1 MKRSPFVTA
10 AVLFA
15 GLGALATL
23 AICGG
28 AGASIVNKSSSPAF
42 VYVAFGA
49 DSGVTGWDFC
59 HIEGRLQCKFPL
71 APGEHQVLPTSGKYL
86 NATISFGGP
95 VVTPASGGI
104 PPSAGCGK
112 TKVELNLNNPKWF
125 DTIDISLVDG
135 FDRKVSITA
144 KDSVGTHELAVKG
157 PAGNEKAFGV
167 YPLGCDI
174 CTARQNPPCGMSPG
188 SDGCKLGTQYKP
200 DVPCQYQGTKMG
212 GGTTATITLF

>member
-1 MKRSPFVTA
+1 MKRSPIVTA
-10 AVLFA
+10 AVLSA

-23 AICGG
+23 ALFGG
-28 AGASIVNKSSSPAF
+28 AGASIVNKSPGPVL

-49 DSGVTGWDFC
+49 DSGITSWDFC
-59 HIEGRLQCKFPL
+59 HVSGRLQCKFPL
-71 APGEHQVLPTSGKYL
+71 APGEQQVLPTSGKYL

-95 VVTPASGGI
+95 VT
-104 PPSAGCGK
+104 CGK

-125 DTIDISLVDG
+125 DIIDISLVDG

-144 KDSVGTHELAVKG
+144 KDSSGTHELAVKG

-200 DVPCQYQGTKMG
+200 DVPCQYQGSKMG